1 MKLRTLACL
10 SVLSMVG
17 IAAAPAADA
26 ATLSPYVVTMSPP
39 SSAMSLGSTMKVSGT
54 VRGAGATRV
63 TLYQLSGTRWVAW
76 RSAVVV
82 AGRYA
87 VYYKP
92 VSAGGH
98 AIRVIT
104 GTTTKHRSG
113 SSPTKTI
120 TVYKWH
126 YLSDFAN
133 TPRVVVSDPWFWSLN
148 GVASINGRTYLHTP
162 KLGLS
167 YVGASGYVEYNLS
180 RACSTFR
187 MTGGLTD
194 ESPTVGSAQ
203 LEVQTDS
210 VPLWARTMTLGQSQA
225 VSLSVRGSLRLRLD
239 DTVVT
244 ADPKGHNILSAFGN
258 AQVLCRF

>member
-10 SVLSMVG
+10 SVLLMVG
-17 IAAAPAADA
+17 IAAAPAANA
-26 ATLSPYVVTMSPP
+26 ATLSPYVVTMSTP
-39 SSAMSLGSTMKVSGT
+39 SATMSLGSSMKVTGT

-76 RSAVVV
+76 RGARLV
-82 AGRYA
+82 AGRYT

-98 AIRVIT
+98 AIRVVT
-104 GTTTKHRSG
+104 PATTKHRSG
-113 SSPTKTI
+113 SSPRKTI
-120 TVYKWH
+120 SVYKWH

-133 TPRVVVSDPWFWSLN
+133 TTRL
-148 GVASINGRTYLHTP
+148 VANTSFYPDAVANINGRTYLHTP
-162 KLGLS
+162 YDRQW
-167 YVGASGYVEYNLS
+167 YVGDTGYVEYNLS
-180 RACSTFR
+180 RACLTFR

-194 ESPTVGSAQ
+194 ESPTGGSAQ
-203 LEVQTDS
+203 LEVQTDG
-210 VPLWARTMTLGQSQA
+210 VPRWARTMNVGQSQA
-225 VSLSVRGSLRLRLD
+225 LSLSVGGNLRLRLD

-244 ADPKGHNILSAFGN
+244 ADPRGYATESAFGN